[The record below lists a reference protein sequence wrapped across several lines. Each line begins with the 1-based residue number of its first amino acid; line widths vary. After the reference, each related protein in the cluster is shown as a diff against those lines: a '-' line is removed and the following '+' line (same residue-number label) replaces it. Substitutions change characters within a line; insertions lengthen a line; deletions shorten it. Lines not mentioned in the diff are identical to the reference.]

1 MVSGAGLRR
10 DVEQNTMRRWCKC
23 DGGVNARRDVR
34 PCSLCFPLEIFSILN
49 CDGSAK
55 FLVVCMI
62 N

>member
-1 MVSGAGLRR
+1 
-10 DVEQNTMRRWCKC
+10 MRRWCKC